1 MASTEWRSTRC
12 DGLHGEKGWCGG
24 QARRWGNG
32 SSVRE
37 MQLHVCVRER
47 GEERRGGENN
57 EKNSEMTSGS
67 LCQSESTSE
76 IYKELF

>member
-1 MASTEWRSTRC
+1 
-12 DGLHGEKGWCGG
+12 
-24 QARRWGNG
+24 
-32 SSVRE
+32 